1 MFMETRLQS
10 TTHSRCLAMAAALL
24 LLPLTVLAADPP
36 PPPQNNPVWQKLRT
50 GLFQLRPISDDGD
63 KLVELIAPERA
74 EDAAV
79 VPVSI
84 KTRIAQTPERY
95 IKTISLILDNNPAP
109 VAAVFHMTPETG
121 RADIET
127 RLRVE
132 QYTHL
137 RAVVEMNDG
146 ALSMTTLYLKASGG
160 CSTPAGKESSGPATN
175 LGKMRLTIEENP
187 KMNQPVMAQLM
198 IRHPNLSGLT
208 MDQITRLY
216 EPPRYVRK
224 IEVAYAGKPVMTAD
238 VDFSISENPNFRFYF
253 TPKANGVLT
262 AQVEDSDQLTFKT
275 SLNVTPH

>member
-1 MFMETRLQS
+1 MTMNFR
-10 TTHSRCLAMAAALL
+10 SRWLAMATALL
-24 LLPLTVLAADPP
+24 LWPLTVLAADPP

-50 GLFQLRPISDDGD
+50 GLFQARPISDDGN
-63 KLVELIAPERA
+63 KLIELKAPERA

-79 VPVSI
+79 VPLSI
-84 KTRIAQTPERY
+84 KTKVAQTPERY
-95 IKTISLILDNNPAP
+95 IKTISVILDNNPAP
-109 VAAVFHMTPETG
+109 VAAVFHMTPDTG

-127 RLRVE
+127 RVRVE

-146 ALSMTTLYLKASGG
+146 SLSM
-160 CSTPAGKESSGPATN
+160 PAGRETTGPATN

-216 EPPRYVRK
+216 EPPKYVRK

-253 TPKANGVLT
+253 TPKADGMLT
-262 AQVEDSDQLTFKT
+262 AQVQDSDDLTFKT
-275 SLNVTPH
+275 SLNVKPQ